1 MTRNMQSYE
10 NLQHRIYE
18 GVGEYGTP
26 LLEPTEFEKCE
37 FIGFNYCRTCK
48 DKEGKGV
55 HFFLDDYQFNRI
67 WNQPNK
73 YLPILQ
79 QFRYVMTPDFS
90 MYTGFPKII
99 QIYNHYRK
107 HWIGAYL
114 QENGVDVIPTISW
127 STPDSYEWCF
137 DGEPTNGTV
146 AVSSVGTQKNKK
158 AKELFIQGYQEMVR
172 RLEPETII
180 FYGNVPEECMGN
192 IVHVRT
198 FQEKFKEAKT
208 PIETMTNRRVY
219 VTIDNRDNIS
229 AITYYDEE
237 NKRSKQIDL
246 MHPHKN
252 MIPHTHHGYLHNEND
267 GAKGAANLTPKE
279 KRMVE
284 SVTDKWYNRRGK

>member
-26 LLEPTEFEKCE
+26 LLEATEFEKCE

-90 MYTGFPKII
+90 MYTDFPKII

-127 STPDSYEWCF
+127 SIPDSYEWCF

-146 AVSSVGTQKNKK
+146 AVSSVGTQKSKK

-198 FQEKFKEAKT
+198 FQEKFKEAKC
-208 PIETMTNRRVY
+208 N
-219 VTIDNRDNIS
+219 
-229 AITYYDEE
+229 
-237 NKRSKQIDL
+237 
-246 MHPHKN
+246 
-252 MIPHTHHGYLHNEND
+252 G
-267 GAKGAANLTPKE
+267 
-279 KRMVE
+279 
-284 SVTDKWYNRRGK
+284 W